1 MFSDM
6 PKTIVL
12 LIFLCLSLFSI
23 LKRIFKIKF
32 TYDSYLNYLWTFSLM
47 FAVSEAISFK
57 ISIWILALLC
67 FVALREYF
75 TLVDIRLQDRWGILG
90 AYFSIPF
97 MIIFIQLDAYGMFI
111 ISIPIYAFLVIPFLI
126 TLGGKEIEGTLF
138 SIGVIDFGIFLL
150 VYCIGHIGYLSLLST
165 WMAVMLILNVAVC
178 DLISILMRKRIKP
191 PRHWVLPQ
199 YFMSVPV
206 IVILTLVL
214 SEWTRIPRLHCIFLG
229 ILIPALVAIGRHTIR
244 YIEKDFGIRRD
255 ELVPGKGQV
264 LDSLRSF
271 LYTAPIVFHYIR
283 YFSIKAGGF

>member
-1 MFSDM
+1 
-6 PKTIVL
+6 
-12 LIFLCLSLFSI
+12 
-23 LKRIFKIKF
+23 
-32 TYDSYLNYLWTFSLM
+32 LWTFSLI
-47 FAVSEAISFK
+47 FAVSEVISFK
-57 ISIWILALLC
+57 LSIWILALLC

-90 AYFSIPF
+90 AYLSIPF
-97 MIIFIQLDAYGMFI
+97 MIIFIQLDAYGIFI

-150 VYCIGHIGYLSLLST
+150 VYCIGHIGYLSLFST

-178 DLISILMRKRIKP
+178 VFISILMRKRIKP

-199 YFMSVPV
+199 YFMSAPV

-283 YFSIKAGGF
+283 YFSNKAGGF

>member
-1 MFSDM
+1 M
-6 PKTIVL
+6 PKTTVL

-255 ELVPGKGQV
+255 ELIPGKGQV

>member
-6 PKTIVL
+6 PKTTVL

-32 TYDSYLNYLWTFSLM
+32 TYDSYFNYLWTFSLM

-90 AYFSIPF
+90 AYLSIPF
-97 MIIFIQLDAYGMFI
+97 MIIFIQLDAYGIFI

>member
-1 MFSDM
+1 M
-6 PKTIVL
+6 PKTTVL

-214 SEWTRIPRLHCIFLG
+214 SEWTRIPRLHCVFLG

>member
-6 PKTIVL
+6 PKTTVL

>member
-6 PKTIVL
+6 PKTTVV

-32 TYDSYLNYLWTFSLM
+32 TYDSYLNYLWTFSLI

-57 ISIWILALLC
+57 IAIWILALLC

-90 AYFSIPF
+90 AYLSIPF

-111 ISIPIYAFLVIPFLI
+111 TSIPIYAFLVIPFLI

-150 VYCIGHIGYLSLLST
+150 VYCIGHIGYLSLFST

-178 DLISILMRKRIKP
+178 DFISILMRKRIKP

-199 YFMSVPV
+199 YFMSAPV

-244 YIEKDFGIRRD
+244 YIEKDIGIRRD

-271 LYTAPIVFHYIR
+271 LYTAPVVFHYIR

>member
-6 PKTIVL
+6 LKTTVV

-32 TYDSYLNYLWTFSLM
+32 TYDSYLNYLWTFSLI

-90 AYFSIPF
+90 AYLSIPF
-97 MIIFIQLDAYGMFI
+97 MIIFIQLNVYGMFI

-150 VYCIGHIGYLSLLST
+150 VYCIGHIGYLSLFST

-178 DLISILMRKRIKP
+178 DFISILMRKRKKP
-191 PRHWVLPQ
+191 LRHWVLAQ

-206 IVILTLVL
+206 IVILTVVL

>member
-6 PKTIVL
+6 PKTTVV

-23 LKRIFKIKF
+23 LKRIFKFKF
-32 TYDSYLNYLWTFSLM
+32 TYDSYFNYLWTFSLI

-57 ISIWILALLC
+57 IAIWILALLC

-90 AYFSIPF
+90 AYLSIPF
-97 MIIFIQLDAYGMFI
+97 MIVFIQLDAYGMFI

-138 SIGVIDFGIFLL
+138 SIGVIDFGLFLL
-150 VYCIGHIGYLSLLST
+150 VYCIGHIGYLSLFST
-165 WMAVMLILNVAVC
+165 WMAVMLILNVAIC
-178 DLISILMRKRIKP
+178 DFISILMRKRIKP

-199 YFMSVPV
+199 YFISAPV

-214 SEWTRIPRLHCIFLG
+214 SEWTKIPRLHCIFLG

-244 YIEKDFGIRRD
+244 YIEKDIGIRRD

-271 LYTAPIVFHYIR
+271 LYTAPVVFHYIR

>member
-6 PKTIVL
+6 PKTTVL

-32 TYDSYLNYLWTFSLM
+32 TYDSYFNYLWTFSLI
-47 FAVSEAISFK
+47 FAVSEVISFK
-57 ISIWILALLC
+57 LSIWILALLC

-90 AYFSIPF
+90 AYLSIPF
-97 MIIFIQLDAYGMFI
+97 MIIFIQLDAYGIFI

-178 DLISILMRKRIKP
+178 DLISILMRKWIKP

-271 LYTAPIVFHYIR
+271 LYTAPVVFHYIR
-283 YFSIKAGGF
+283 YFSNKAGGF

>member
-6 PKTIVL
+6 PKTTVV

-32 TYDSYLNYLWTFSLM
+32 TYDSYLNYLWTFFLV

-57 ISIWILALLC
+57 IAIWILALLC

-90 AYFSIPF
+90 AYLSIPF

-111 ISIPIYAFLVIPFLI
+111 TSIPIYAFLVIPFLI

-150 VYCIGHIGYLSLLST
+150 VYCIGHIGYLSLFST

-178 DLISILMRKRIKP
+178 DFISILMRKRIKP

-199 YFMSVPV
+199 YFMSAPV

-244 YIEKDFGIRRD
+244 YIEKDIGIRRD

-271 LYTAPIVFHYIR
+271 LYTAPVVFHYIR

>member
-6 PKTIVL
+6 PKTIVV

-255 ELVPGKGQV
+255 ELIPGKGQV

-271 LYTAPIVFHYIR
+271 LYTAPVVFHYIR
-283 YFSIKAGGF
+283 YFSNKAGGF

>member
-6 PKTIVL
+6 PKTTVV
-12 LIFLCLSLFSI
+12 LIFLCLSLFHI

-32 TYDSYLNYLWTFSLM
+32 TYDSYFNYLWTFSLI

-57 ISIWILALLC
+57 IAIWILALLC

-90 AYFSIPF
+90 AYLSIPF
-97 MIIFIQLDAYGMFI
+97 MIVFIQLDAYGMFI
-111 ISIPIYAFLVIPFLI
+111 ISIPIYAFLVIPFFI
-126 TLGGKEIEGTLF
+126 TIGGKEIEGTLF
-138 SIGVIDFGIFLL
+138 SIGVIDFGLFLL
-150 VYCIGHIGYLSLLST
+150 VYCIGHIGYLSLFST

-178 DLISILMRKRIKP
+178 DSISILMRKRIKP

-199 YFMSVPV
+199 YFMSAPV

-244 YIEKDFGIRRD
+244 YIEKDIGIRRD

-271 LYTAPIVFHYIR
+271 LYAAPVVFHYIR